1 MAELVDALVLGTSTL
16 GCESSSLSP
25 STIRQHTMPKKN
37 DRSKS
42 DPRLAPRVAHVD
54 FLVDKERHFIRYV
67 KYLSNP
73 WGIIWRN
80 FLVGTFQGLGFIIG
94 SALFLAG
101 AGFVTT
107 KVLGEIPLFSD
118 LAEVLNFWLETINS
132 AK

>member
-1 MAELVDALVLGTSTL
+1 MT
-16 GCESSSLSP
+16 
-25 STIRQHTMPKKN
+25 KKK
-37 DRSKS
+37 DMSKA

-54 FLVDKERHFIRYV
+54 FLVDKERQFIRYV

-73 WGIIWRN
+73 WSIIWRN

-94 SALFLAG
+94 SALFLTAL
-101 AGFVTT
+101 GFVTT

-118 LAEVLNFWLETINS
+118 LAEVMNFWLETIDS